1 MQGRPRNMGNCFY
14 ISDIT
19 LLHEKLLQFD
29 WLRAVVFRLNLKY
42 LHVKITNLLRVA
54 QERGSLSSLFRPP
67 VITTQIFD
75 HSRNGAGGQFP
86 RNLH

>member
-1 MQGRPRNMGNCFY
+1 MGNYFY

-75 HSRNGAGGQFP
+75 HSRNAAGGQFP